1 MPEKLQTTIGDYSTI
16 ERWLQKLVDDLI
28 SNKIEKD

>member
-1 MPEKLQTTIGDYSTI
+1 MPEKLQTTSGDYSAI